1 MHFCNWNQQGLNKI
15 CQHSHQKSFLAQF
28 KSTSTNFSNCCELYS
43 CFICDYFTSCCFHS
57 FPCQLWLSDYN
68 FMSVIMRVSAT
79 RCGSFTV
86 IGGHQWKFQLLWLW
100 KSRVTSWDETL
111 RTTYIVKKIGQ
122 CAILEN
128 LHYHPKPFSYFLIFA
143 FKFTENL
150 LHRKLATY
158 WRWPFW
164 NIALQKW
171 YDAL

>member
-1 MHFCNWNQQGLNKI
+1 
-15 CQHSHQKSFLAQF
+15 
-28 KSTSTNFSNCCELYS
+28 
-43 CFICDYFTSCCFHS
+43 
-57 FPCQLWLSDYN
+57 
-68 FMSVIMRVSAT
+68 MSVIMRVSAT

-100 KSRVTSWDETL
+100 KSSVTSWDEIL

-143 FKFTENL
+143 FKFMENW

-171 YDAL
+171 YDALQLIVEVRALIVRWNRLWITEQTMYLFICQVNCGCWKDS